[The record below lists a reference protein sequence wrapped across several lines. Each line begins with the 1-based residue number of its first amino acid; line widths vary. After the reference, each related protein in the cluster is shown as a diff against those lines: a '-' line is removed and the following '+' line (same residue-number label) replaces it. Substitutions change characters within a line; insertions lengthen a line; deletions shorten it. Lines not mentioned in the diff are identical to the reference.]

1 MALAGYA
8 TILYAKASASSVVSG
23 DEIDGVLSFDFG
35 PTLNLVDIT
44 DFKDTGNAR
53 AKLATLRDGSI
64 SISGQNIMSDAPQG
78 VLRTA
83 ATDGS
88 SVWITVEFDPNGAS
102 NSKGFAVQCKVAGY
116 KIGST
121 VEGVQTFSCDLQFT
135 AAPTTV

>member
-23 DEIDGVLSFDFG
+23 DELDGIKSIDYG
-35 PTLNLVDIT
+35 PTLDILDIT

-53 AKLATLRDGSI
+53 AKLATLRDGTI
-64 SISGQNIMSDAPQG
+64 SVAGDCIMSDAPQG

-88 SVWITVEFDPNGAS
+88 SVWISVEFDPNGSS
-102 NSKGFAVQCKVAGY
+102 NSKGFKVECKVANY

-121 VEGVQTFSCDLQFT
+121 VEGVISFSCELQFT
-135 AAPTTV
+135 AAPTTI